1 MNKLLDA
8 AETAASGR
16 QQQWLWCR
24 KPKAAV
30 ALATMATATLHSVTI
45 ERQCGTTT
53 RIKKN
58 KRKKSIVNMDMNL
71 DRRDANKIET
81 THFLLGLSSVSICLS
96 VCCSASEPITSI
108 YIEREE
114 KKKERHKRE
123 RRTLRCSSHS

>member
-16 QQQWLWCR
+16 RQQWLWYR

-30 ALATMATATLHSVTI
+30 AVATMATATLHSVTI

-58 KRKKSIVNMDMNL
+58 KEERKHCEHGHESQPK
-71 DRRDANKIET
+71 T
-81 THFLLGLSSVSICLS
+81 C
-96 VCCSASEPITSI
+96 
-108 YIEREE
+108 
-114 KKKERHKRE
+114 
-123 RRTLRCSSHS
+123 